1 MRTLL
6 FDLDGTLSDP
16 LVGISR
22 SINHALTSLGYTA
35 LPESEVAQYVGPPL
49 DDTFRVVTGAPEAE
63 VRQLILLYRE
73 RYAET
78 GFAENTLYPGIDTAL
93 DALAQQG
100 IPMGICTSKLANFAD
115 KILHRFGI
123 RDHFRFI
130 SGGDIGVTKQQQIAR
145 LLSDGAVDP
154 QARMIGDRSVD
165 LLAAH
170 ANGIGSVG
178 VLWGYGSRKELADQ
192 SPLRLLECVDE
203 IPGLVDLP

>member
-1 MRTLL
+1 MLLGRTARERAAIAMIVAQ
-6 FDLDGTLSDP
+6 S
-16 LVGISR
+16 
-22 SINHALTSLGYTA
+22 AYTA